1 MTKKAVSLEDAILQG
16 VRPTT
21 PRALEAC
28 LRTGI
33 DPNEIVSKVI
43 EDFLNHRHKQDN
55 VEREAAQ
62 IRFSHFEEGRQ
73 MKIGMLRRE
82 KQKLVDA
89 GFTGSAILNKLSPNK
104 KFASPFDVFNT
115 NAITVPPAEKVVMTD
130 STMVEMEEKRFQA
143 MKVRQE
149 REIASIIEMEN
160 RMAEIQ
166 KQNALRDAQDA
177 KRKADW
183 EKEKKEKRAALVAAK
198 HEREI
203 LKKKTEDAEAAARR
217 QRAKREAEKEKALL
231 EEERRQEKLRQ
242 REMAERELDR
252 KQKAEL
258 HRRQTEELLQQ
269 QENKIMENRRR
280 VIEREQ
286 QAQKKM
292 AEANERRR
300 QDASMRREKA
310 NLRIQAALEQNQTVM
325 MKKKQDF
332 EQKQE
337 LAAARAMEV
346 HKKEMEELKERAERN
361 RKEEEIRLQKVEAAR
376 NNQNERVD
384 TIVKKRQQ
392 LESHLDVVYSERYK
406 ERTLKSVER
415 DLTLDEKR
423 ANVERLK
430 KVEEFNR
437 IQTLIKISEEDERSR
452 MIKVKKQAL
461 IDARKKIALDSLVR
475 KHRIAEAVGNMRISN
490 KWDNINEIMEGATSP
505 EKKNRKKKLLSSK
518 SASDIETPSYL

>member
-1 MTKKAVSLEDAILQG
+1 MPKKAVSLEDAILQG

-33 DPNEIVSKVI
+33 EPDEII
-43 EDFLNHRHKQDN
+43 PRLLEDFLHHKHKHDD
-55 VEREAAQ
+55 VEREAAHL
-62 IRFSHFEEGRQ
+62 RFTHFEEGRQ
-73 MKIGMLRRE
+73 TKIGLLRRE

-89 GFTGSAILNKLSPNK
+89 GFTGSPILAKLSPK
-104 KFASPFDVFNT
+104 KKTISPFDVFN
-115 NAITVPPAEKVVMTD
+115 ASAPDKVVVTD
-130 STMVEMEEKRFQA
+130 STMMEMEEKRFQA
-143 MKVRQE
+143 MKIRQE
-149 REIASIIEMEN
+149 REIASIIEMET
-160 RMAEIQ
+160 RMAEIL
-166 KQNALRDAQDA
+166 KQNALRDAQEA
-177 KRKADW
+177 KRKAEW
-183 EKEKKEKRAALVAAK
+183 EKEKKERRAALVAAK

-203 LKKKTEDAEAAARR
+203 LKKKSEDAEAAARR
-217 QRAKREAEKEKALL
+217 QRAKREAEKEKILL
-231 EEERRQEKLRQ
+231 EEERRQEKLRH
-242 REMAERELDR
+242 REMAEREMDR

-280 VIEREQ
+280 VIEREE

-300 QDASMRREKA
+300 QEAAARREKA
-310 NLRIQAALEQNQTVM
+310 NARIQAALDQNQNVM
-325 MKKKQDF
+325 LKKKQDF

-346 HKKEMEELKERAERN
+346 HRKEMQELKDRAERN
-361 RKEEEIRLQKVEAAR
+361 RKEEEIRLQRVEAAR
-376 NNQNERVD
+376 NNQSERVD
-384 TIVKKRQQ
+384 TIVKKRHQ
-392 LESHLDVVYSERYK
+392 LETHLDVVYTERSK

-415 DLTLDEKR
+415 DLTLEEKK

-437 IQTLIKISEEDERSR
+437 IQTLLRISEEDERSR
-452 MIKVKKQAL
+452 MIKIKKQAL
-461 IDARKKIALDSLVR
+461 IDARKKIALESLVR

-490 KWDNINEIMEGATSP
+490 KWDNINEIMEGSTSP
-505 EKKNRKKKLLSSK
+505 DRKNRKKKMMSSK
-518 SASDIETPSYL
+518 SASDIETSTYL